1 MSFQSNSCFASR
13 PKTAVFGGWKVPGA
27 FWRLETQNQPW
38 NPWKLMKL
46 TVSLGRILFIYSI
59 YIIYIY
65 ILHRIIIYVWYAGIQ
80 RTNHGGFPHADTKT
94 SICEFPNL
102 LVLLQW
108 ESLQGPYVALVRR
121 KNDTLGPYHLPSHS
135 LSVSCDKPRCFTQ
148 FKVRIIKGSSL
159 LADKMLR
166 WPIRSRW
173 IIRDT

>member
-1 MSFQSNSCFASR
+1 MVCWYSR
-13 PKTAVFGGWKVPGA
+13 NKS
-27 FWRLETQNQPW
+27 R
-38 NPWKLMKL
+38 
-46 TVSLGRILFIYSI
+46 R
-59 YIIYIY
+59 
-65 ILHRIIIYVWYAGIQ
+65 
-80 RTNHGGFPHADTKT
+80 FPLADANT

-166 WPIRSRW
+166 
-173 IIRDT
+173 

>member
-13 PKTAVFGGWKVPGA
+13 PKTAVF
-27 FWRLETQNQPW
+27 WRLEDKVRFGGVTQKSALKPTGV
-38 NPWKLMKL
+38 MKL

-59 YIIYIY
+59 YIMYIYIY
-65 ILHRIIIYVWYAGIQ
+65 IHYIESYMCGMLVFKKQITEVSPMLTPRLPSV
-80 RTNHGGFPHADTKT
+80 NSP
-94 SICEFPNL
+94 ICSFYFNG
-102 LVLLQW
+102 
-108 ESLQGPYVALVRR
+108 SLQGPYVALVRR